1 MHVALIQDDSIVAV
15 GYKGKADFPSFQI
28 YFDTLKGG

>member
-1 MHVALIQDDSIVAV
+1 MKEILSDSIVAV